1 MGKQYNS
8 LVEAKLNPDFEKV
21 GLILID
27 NELTVGIE
35 LAWNAKGKIILYKI
49 NGCLVWRWNIF
60 KPWIMTCSFIQNEVC
75 FY

>member
-35 LAWNAKGKIILYKI
+35 LA
-49 NGCLVWRWNIF
+49 
-60 KPWIMTCSFIQNEVC
+60 
-75 FY
+75 